1 MKRVKVPK
9 SKFKPRV
16 SEFLRDVES
25 GETEICI
32 TDHGHPVAK
41 VVSINEEEEA
51 ELKSM
56 QGLVT
61 KYVDPCEPVDVQWEA
76 VS

>member
-1 MKRVKVPK
+1 MKNIQVPK
-9 SKFKPRV
+9 SKFKPKV
-16 SEFLRDVES
+16 FEFLRDVES

-32 TDHGHPVAK
+32 TDHGQPVAK
-41 VVSINEEEEA
+41 VISIHEDEEA

>member
-1 MKRVKVPK
+1 M
-9 SKFKPRV
+9 V
-16 SEFLRDVES
+16 SEIDRRLEK
-25 GETEICI
+25 EEEA
-32 TDHGHPVAK
+32 AK
-41 VVSINEEEEA
+41 DEDGVMINEEEEA